1 MEKIIGDAEMIAGSR
16 RPHRSVDGNAD
27 EAASGALPTL
37 KRAPRLRAFP
47 TPKHTDVIL
56 RLTEKQN
63 GVNVLCGEGGEVVI
77 VSCVVWSPYCS
88 GRGGT
93 EEDHGIGGCVNA
105 HMRVYS
111 RRGY

>member
-1 MEKIIGDAEMIAGSR
+1 MGGLPGSVR
-16 RPHRSVDGNAD
+16 RYVRWKRPHRSVDGNAD

-56 RLTEKQN
+56 RLAEKQN
-63 GVNVLCGEGGEVVI
+63 GVDVLCGEGGEVVI
-77 VSCVVWSPYCS
+77 VSC
-88 GRGGT
+88 GRRGRDRGGT